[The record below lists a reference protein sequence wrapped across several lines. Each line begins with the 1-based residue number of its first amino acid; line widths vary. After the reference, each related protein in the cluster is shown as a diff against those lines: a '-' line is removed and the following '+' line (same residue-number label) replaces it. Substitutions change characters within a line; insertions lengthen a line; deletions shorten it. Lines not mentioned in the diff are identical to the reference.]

1 MGGSGDVANNPSLR
15 AAVDKALGQNMTKD
29 TIARAIKKGS
39 GEAGGDNYEEA
50 RYEGYGPSGVA
61 VMVDCLTDNKNRTVA
76 EVRHAFTKRGGNL
89 GTDGSVSYLFT
100 KTGVISFSAAVDEE
114 ALMDAALE
122 AGADDVITHEDGSI
136 DVQTTPEEFIAVRE
150 ALKEAG
156 FDHESAEMVQ
166 VASTSVSLDAND
178 AEKMIGLLEMLEE
191 LDDVQEVHSN
201 ADISEE
207 ILEQLA

>member
-1 MGGSGDVANNPSLR
+1 
-15 AAVDKALGQNMTKD
+15 
-29 TIARAIKKGS
+29 
-39 GEAGGDNYEEA
+39 
-50 RYEGYGPSGVA
+50 
-61 VMVDCLTDNKNRTVA
+61 VA

-100 KTGVISFSAAVDEE
+100 KTGVISFAEDVDED

-122 AGADDVITHEDGSI
+122 AGADDVITNDDGSI
-136 DVQTTPEEFIAVRE
+136 DVQTAPEELMTIRDV
-150 ALKEAG
+150 LKEAG
-156 FDHESAEMVQ
+156 FEHESAEMVQ
-166 VASTSVSLDAND
+166 VASTSVSLDAKD

-207 ILEQLA
+207 ILAQLS